1 MIDYLVIVAAELTN
15 DTHRT
20 VATCLSEC
28 EKMMYML
35 KRSCGGA

>member
-15 DTHRT
+15 DTHWI
-20 VATCLSEC
+20 VATCLSES

-35 KRSCGGA
+35 KRSSGGA